1 MSGGD
6 SVFRGVLRHFV
17 LWGFVPGG
25 ETVVSVYLCLCVCQR
40 AGPSIGSITAGV
52 KVGLGYGVGGCL
64 FLLIVVH
71 DWGEGGVDRSK
82 DHLTQPVLLSIR
94 RGV

>member
-6 SVFRGVLRHFV
+6 SVFRGVLRRFV

-52 KVGLGYGVGGCL
+52 KVGLGYGVGVVF
-64 FLLIVVH
+64 FLSIVVPH
-71 DWGEGGVDRSK
+71 MIGGVDRSK

>member
-52 KVGLGYGVGGCL
+52 RVGLGYGVVDGR
-64 FLLIVVH
+64 FLSIVVH
-71 DWGEGGVDRSK
+71 DCFFFDRSK
-82 DHLTQPVLLSIR
+82 DHLKQPVAWPIA